1 MTLPN
6 SELSENRGTFARIL
20 VNVSILERVNKEL
33 LINILT
39 NCPESIIPL
48 GKPLQIPVT
57 FLFD

>member
-1 MTLPN
+1 MTLPR
-6 SELSENRGTFARIL
+6 SELSETRVPVARIL

-33 LINILT
+33 LINLLT
-39 NCPESIIPL
+39 NCAESIIPL